1 MLETELFCLKKRG
14 IPMSNQKIIFPSAA
28 GRKLHATEEIAGFPV
43 RPGLFLM
50 NGADA
55 CSRRCEL
62 YHPFDRCDQL
72 RAVACSTA
80 PSSSPMPCCRF
91 PTVSASAT
99 PGR

>member
-50 NGADA
+50 NGATLVPGGVSFTIHSIGA
-55 CSRRCEL
+55 TSCEL
-62 YHPFDRCDQL
+62 CLFHP
-72 RAVACSTA
+72 